1 MGKIGVAIV
10 ILIAIIVIIGGLFT
24 YSYTQLSIS
33 LNDAEIHSIDFEE
46 LSLSALVNLGLNVL
60 SGNWFDA
67 ALGLI
72 QGINLNLGFGLSNN
86 GLLPVYIPDFSYELL
101 INEIPIGN
109 GNSNL
114 DITIDP
120 GQTKE
125 ITSFQNIQKTSLS
138 PVVNSIV
145 NTQGVIDIKVQGTA
159 YFKLLG
165 IDIPVPFESS
175 KQISIYDEIKN
186 RVNSGFQ

>member
-1 MGKIGVAIV
+1 M
-10 ILIAIIVIIGGLFT
+10 
-24 YSYTQLSIS
+24 
-33 LNDAEIHSIDFEE
+33 
-46 LSLSALVNLGLNVL
+46 
-60 SGNWFDA
+60 
-67 ALGLI
+67 
-72 QGINLNLGFGLSNN
+72 
-86 GLLPVYIPDFSYELL
+86 LPVYISDFSYELL

-109 GNSNL
+109 ENSNL

-138 PVVNSIV
+138 PVVNSII

-165 IDIPVPFESS
+165 IDIPISFESS
-175 KQISIYDEIKN
+175 KQISIYDEIEDRIN
-186 RVNSGFQ
+186 AEI

>member
-10 ILIAIIVIIGGLFT
+10 ILITIIAIIGGLFA
-24 YSYTQLSIS
+24 YSYTQLSLS

-46 LSLSALVNLGLNVL
+46 LSLSVFLNLGLNVL

-72 QGINLNLGFGLSNN
+72 HGINLNLEFGLSNN

-109 GNSNL
+109 GNSKI
-114 DITIDP
+114 DITIEP

-125 ITSFQNIQKTSLS
+125 IIPFQNIQKTSLS
-138 PVVNSIV
+138 SVINSIV
-145 NTQGVIDIKVQGTA
+145 NTQGVIDIKVLHILN
-159 YFKLLG
+159 Y
-165 IDIPVPFESS
+165 
-175 KQISIYDEIKN
+175 
-186 RVNSGFQ
+186 

>member
-1 MGKIGVAIV
+1 MFA
-10 ILIAIIVIIGGLFT
+10 
-24 YSYTQLSIS
+24 YSYTQLNLS

-46 LSLSALVNLGLNVL
+46 LSFSTLVNLGLKAL

-67 ALGLI
+67 AFGLI

-125 ITSFQNIQKTSLS
+125 ITSFQNIQRTSLS
-138 PVVNSIV
+138 PVVNSII

-175 KQISIYDEIKN
+175 KQISIYDEIEDRIN
-186 RVNSGFQ
+186 AGI

>member
-1 MGKIGVAIV
+1 MFA
-10 ILIAIIVIIGGLFT
+10 
-24 YSYTQLSIS
+24 YSYTQLNLS

-46 LSLSALVNLGLNVL
+46 LSFSTLVNLGLKAL

-67 ALGLI
+67 AFGLI

-114 DITIDP
+114 DITIDL

-125 ITSFQNIQKTSLS
+125 ITSFQNIQRTSLS
-138 PVVNSIV
+138 PVVNSII
-145 NTQGVIDIKVQGTA
+145 NTQGVIDIKMQGTA

-175 KQISIYDEIKN
+175 KQISIYDEIEDRIN
-186 RVNSGFQ
+186 AGI